1 MHWDTVLNLP
11 LKSPQVVYS
20 AVQKGD
26 EGGFYILEY
35 KAAPFTVIIKFIL
48 HLYMS
53 PTTLSGEH
61 WGRLVL

>member
-1 MHWDTVLNLP
+1 MLNLP

-61 WGRLVL
+61 